1 MHRVV
6 QAHLS
11 DFLSKFPVSNDE
23 SKQFEAFVNF
33 AIFRSLCADNID
45 PKDLVY
51 DGDDPGID
59 GVMIFVDDTYVSS
72 AEEVEESLAGRRR
85 DAEVTVVFSQ
95 SKTSET
101 WSKSAIN
108 TFESGIKDFL
118 SDSHAYPHSDYMAN
132 CREVFDA
139 VLRNVGKIRDGKP
152 RAKAYFATTARESED
167 REILGA
173 RDALKA
179 TISDT
184 GYFSETEVTLA
195 NRDSIVEMWTA
206 AEGQVEATLRV
217 LGSAAFPKAPGI
229 EEGYVVTV
237 KAKDFIEQILKD
249 KNDRLRQ
256 RIFEDNVRDFIGFD
270 GDINAEMAATLKD
283 GLKQKRLGIL
293 NNGITIISPDVRIT

>member
-11 DFLSKFPVSNDE
+11 DFLSKFPISNDK
-23 SKQFEAFVNF
+23 SKQFEAFVNY
-33 AIFRSLCADNID
+33 AIFRSLCADNVD

-72 AEEVEESLAGRRR
+72 AEEVEKSLAGRKR

-118 SDSHAYPHSDYMAN
+118 SDNHAYPHSDYMTN

-152 RAKAYFATTARESED
+152 RAKAYFATTARESGD

-173 RDALKA
+173 REALKA

-217 LGSAAFPKAPGI
+217 LVARRFPK
-229 EEGYVVTV
+229 
-237 KAKDFIEQILKD
+237 
-249 KNDRLRQ
+249 RLESRK
-256 RIFEDNVRDFIGFD
+256 V
-270 GDINAEMAATLKD
+270 MSLPS
-283 GLKQKRLGIL
+283 KQK
-293 NNGITIISPDVRIT
+293 IS